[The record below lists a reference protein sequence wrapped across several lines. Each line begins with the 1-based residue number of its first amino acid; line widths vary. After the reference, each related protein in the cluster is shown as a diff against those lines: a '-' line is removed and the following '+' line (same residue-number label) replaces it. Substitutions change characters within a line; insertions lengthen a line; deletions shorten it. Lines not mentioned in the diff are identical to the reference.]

1 MEDAMNRE
9 QKKERRREARLR
21 AKERK
26 LQKAKELELEVDS
39 EADVIETENDPEEGV
54 EKDMYP
60 EEAYYP
66 QPAPISF
73 DELDEMRDV
82 EEKAQAVREVTWDT
96 ETLVRNILHD
106 PDMEPGEKAD
116 AISEVSAEFAGR
128 VSVELEDE
136 KKEKDIELLQLEA
149 IVAHEHRSMSALEFI
164 EDMTKKVV
172 SYASRSKMDDSKFAM
187 VDTRDGK
194 KVRKYL
200 IHDKAHVR
208 NALARAAQ
216 MIKRGGSAAA
226 DARKALPKIHAAA
239 KKMGIGSSMEKEH
252 NAIIIEKGADDQY
265 RWVGWVSNN
274 FVDWDGDILS
284 EEAHKEYVEWLDKN
298 MDVSPV
304 FVTWHI
310 PGTARKSPIDFA
322 MYEDGFLI
330 MSGPLEEDEA
340 AGLLKAQADVDIGM
354 SHGTF
359 VLSRDTKD
367 PRVITKY
374 RMYETSDLPLV
385 KAANPFTDFETVS
398 KEVGMDKKKYLA
410 KILGSEEKADAFL
423 EKTGLKQKALDAA
436 GVESKEKTE
445 VPAETAPVVPIPD
458 PAPAPKEE
466 VPPAAEA
473 KALTVDEVLKAM
485 DIEGLNAFVAQAKE
499 DHEKIPVLE
508 ELVKQLQGN
517 QDDKLAEKLTP
528 PAARFTWSQEK
539 RASQSEDNV
548 IPKEEKDKVKPG
560 VPEGYWLSD
569 VTNTAPVAVES

>member
-1 MEDAMNRE
+1 MNRE

-39 EADVIETENDPEEGV
+39 ETDVIETENDPEDEGV

-128 VSVELEDE
+128 VSVEIEDE

-252 NAIIIEKGADDQY
+252 NAILIEKDSKDQW

-274 FVDWDGDILS
+274 FVDWDGDIIS
-284 EEAHKEYVEWLDKN
+284 EDAHKEYVDWLDKN
-298 MDVSPV
+298 MDVAPA
-304 FVTWHI
+304 FVCWHL
-310 PGTARKSPIDFA
+310 PGTARKSAVDFA

-330 MSGPLEEDEA
+330 MSGSLTEDEA
-340 AGLLKAQADVDIGM
+340 AGLLKAQAEVDLGM

-359 VLSRDTKD
+359 VLSRDLKD
-367 PRVITKY
+367 PRVINKY

-436 GVESKEKTE
+436 GVESKEQTE
-445 VPAETAPVVPIPD
+445 VPAETAPVVPVPD
-458 PAPAPKEE
+458 SAPAPKEE
-466 VPPAAEA
+466 VPPVAEA

-539 RASQSEDNV
+539 RASQSEDTV

-569 VTNTAPVAVES
+569 VTNTAPVVVES

>member
-1 MEDAMNRE
+1 MNRE

>member
-1 MEDAMNRE
+1 MNRE

-39 EADVIETENDPEEGV
+39 ETDVIETENDPEDEGV

-128 VSVELEDE
+128 VSVEIEDE

-149 IVAHEHRSMSALEFI
+149 IVAHEHRSMSALDFI

-172 SYASRSKMDDSKFAM
+172 SYTSRSKMDDGKFAM

-274 FVDWDGDILS
+274 FVDWDGDIIS
-284 EEAHKEYVEWLDKN
+284 EDAHKEYVEWLDKN
-298 MDVSPV
+298 MDVAPA
-304 FVTWHI
+304 FITWHI
-310 PGTARKSPIDFA
+310 PGTARKSAVDFA

-330 MSGPLEEDEA
+330 MSGSLTEDEA
-340 AGLLKAQADVDIGM
+340 AGLLKAQAEVDLGM

-359 VLSRDTKD
+359 VLSRDLKD
-367 PRVITKY
+367 PRVINKY

-436 GVESKEKTE
+436 GVESKEQTE
-445 VPAETAPVVPIPD
+445 VPAETAPVVPVPD
-458 PAPAPKEE
+458 SAPAPKEE

-508 ELVKQLQGN
+508 ELVKQLQGD

-539 RASQSEDNV
+539 RASQSEDTV

-569 VTNTAPVAVES
+569 VTNTAPVVVES